1 MPMMMEDY
9 DDLFSDPLP
18 LPPPPLALGLHEK
31 LDELRSVGC
40 CRKIAWSKMGCL
52 AYISGNGKELHLA
65 TLQHHKKNGLWDLHL
80 HADPALAEHI
90 VKIFKGRELENLS
103 WNPSGLELV
112 ITDIYGRLA
121 VCTIFIAMNR
131 LIVSKVWMNDPDNH
145 MNALVGSFWLNI
157 KKVVPLY
164 RSATR
169 QDGQWNYTVTQQ
181 EMKGPYNP
189 WAIKTP
195 LSALVVVSRGG
206 YVRLVYQGQDNQWQ
220 DVRYELDDL
229 PTSNDL
235 LTHATL
241 CPDRGDSLL
250 LAVHTAGKQLRLYR
264 AAIDWQQ
271 PTGKDQLASGPRI
284 SFQHLETIDDCCP
297 MLDYITQ
304 NQETYIL
311 PSSEAQLSHLELLPQ
326 AADPRSKESASPTI
340 LATFSYLP
348 NHYTDNEI
356 REQPYTILSRWVMRN
371 VESTLHTA
379 FGSLTS
385 KKSNSPVRLKESAAL
400 VRLQDVRVEHIAIDL
415 QQINLSTALAV
426 AYSDGSV
433 DFRDR
438 FTMQNMVPDEE
449 PDKVTSLIQVGF
461 GFQATDPCLHVALSP
476 NKCVIAFFG
485 LEHQPKI
492 RIGKPTNRDN
502 DIQDNIFTE
511 KATAAFV
518 LHNAMA
524 GFNNNNNDDLLL
536 IMQDYMTHLPNDESL
551 AQRNKMEQDFLR
563 DLYRTLSVNLDQST
577 DPQSDKLLR
586 YPMLQRCLSLQAALG
601 NRNYKEPRSVISKVA
616 WVMMNLRMIALTFAF
631 AFAKSGNAPEGS
643 SELSKPEI
651 MQAMVGLARWSMT
664 LTDYIV
670 DQLFEL
676 NRCIDPD
683 QGFDMNTIR
692 EEIRTT
698 RSPALL
704 LLLTSTARTFLRYNC
719 RGLRGLST
727 LSSTHLDQQH
737 PHSHPSPLLPPSHAL
752 SEIFTSAHLPPRAL
766 ESLFLETDSLVKHAY
781 AAAQPAIN
789 EQKQQAL
796 EREMLVCGE
805 VPEVLW
811 GVVER
816 VVGKGGLLERMGE
829 REGVSEGEL
838 FFGRFEE
845 LGLEED
851 RRTREWW
858 ARRTVDDVRKI
869 VLREGPLEMGRDGK
883 GVLRLRTCARCGAV
897 MEDLLPARGASGWMM
912 NLQRTCFCG
921 GFWMV

>member
-1 MPMMMEDY
+1 
-9 DDLFSDPLP
+9 
-18 LPPPPLALGLHEK
+18 
-31 LDELRSVGC
+31 
-40 CRKIAWSKMGCL
+40 MGCI
-52 AYISGNGKELHLA
+52 AYISANGKELHLA
-65 TLQHHKKNGLWDLHL
+65 TLQHHKRNGIWNLHL
-80 HADPALAEHI
+80 HADPALAEQI
-90 VKIFKGRELENLS
+90 IRIFKGRELANLS

-112 ITDIYGRLA
+112 VADVYGRLA
-121 VCTIFIAMNR
+121 ICTIFIAINR
-131 LIVSKVWMNDPDNH
+131 LIVSKVWMNDPENY
-145 MNALVGSFWLNI
+145 MNALVGSVWLNV

-164 RSATR
+164 RSAER

-189 WAIKTP
+189 WAVKTP
-195 LSALVVVSRGG
+195 LSAMVVVSRGG
-206 YVRLVYQGQDNQWQ
+206 SVRLAYQGQDNQWQ
-220 DVRYELDDL
+220 DVRCEIDDL
-229 PTSNDL
+229 STSNDL
-235 LTHATL
+235 LTHAAL

-250 LAVHTAGKQLRLYR
+250 LTVHTAGKQLRLYR
-264 AAIDWQQ
+264 ATIDWQQ
-271 PTGKDQLASGPRI
+271 STGKDQIASGPKI
-284 SFQHLETIDDCCP
+284 SFQHLETIDACCP
-297 MLDYITQ
+297 MLDYTTQ

-348 NHYTDNEI
+348 NQYSVTGV
-356 REQPYTILSRWVMRN
+356 REQSYTILSRWVMRN
-371 VESTLHTA
+371 VESTLHTV

-385 KKSNSPVRLKESAAL
+385 KKSNSPVRIKESAAL
-400 VRLQDVRVEHIAIDL
+400 VRLQDVRIDHVAIDL
-415 QQINLSTALAV
+415 QQILLSSTIAV

-438 FTMQNMVPDEE
+438 FTMQNMAIDEE
-449 PDKVTSLIQVGF
+449 PDKTTSLIQVGF
-461 GFQATDPCLHVALSP
+461 GFQDTDPCLNIALSP
-476 NKCVIAFFG
+476 NTCVKAFLG
-485 LEHQPKI
+485 HEHQPRMGNVQPVI
-492 RIGKPTNRDN
+492 RDI

-511 KATAAFV
+511 KTTAAFV

-536 IMQDYMTHLPNDESL
+536 TMQDYMTHLPNDESL
-551 AQRNKMEQDFLR
+551 AQRNKMERDFLR

-601 NRNYKEPRSVISKVA
+601 NRSEKEPRSVISKVA

-651 MQAMVGLARWSMT
+651 MHAMIGLARWSMT

-676 NRCIDPD
+676 NRYIDPD
-683 QGFDMNTIR
+683 QGFQMNVIR
-692 EEIRTT
+692 ERTRTT

-737 PHSHPSPLLPPSHAL
+737 PHSHPSALLPSSHAL
-752 SEIFTSAHLPPRAL
+752 SEIFSNAYLPPRAL

-781 AAAQPAIN
+781 AAAQPTIS
-789 EQKQQAL
+789 EQRQQAL
-796 EREMLVCGE
+796 EREMLVSGE

-816 VVGKGGLLERMGE
+816 VVGKGGLLERVGE

-838 FFGRFEE
+838 FFGEFEE
-845 LGLEED
+845 LGLDED

-858 ARRTVDDVRKI
+858 ARRTVDEVRKI
-869 VLREGPLEMGRDGK
+869 VLSERPADGVETGPSDGK
-883 GVLRLRTCARCGAV
+883 GMLRLRTCSRCGAV
-897 MEDLLPARGASGWMM
+897 MEDLLPVRGASGWMM